1 MRPYLTPLLALAS
14 IMIPSVTAAA
24 VTSGGDGLEVSM
36 RGKAFGVDELPAL
49 LPDGQASGVM
59 DQLDLY
65 RDWIE
70 DNDYHASLS
79 QDGRVLLVTSSKKVA
94 RRRMKLVEKTLESF
108 DGLMSPPDRSGSD
121 GAFNRQGWDSGRP
134 GSEQAPVVLVE
145 VRKEKEYRS
154 LLTGLGAAREDL
166 ASLVHQYGQRPGFS
180 EEQCTAAIWQEA
192 PADMEVGKVWRSE
205 NELVNRL
212 VRLLV
217 FRSYG
222 PQPTWLSVAAAWSVE
237 LEVMRDIY
245 CFPYRGEFVGV
256 GEHGGWEAELKREF
270 KKRKKDPLSL
280 DEFAGWR
287 RNTWDD
293 HKAQLAFGMVEY
305 LSRHEPAVL
314 PEVAEAFRLRYQAG
328 YKTTYPDGTWE
339 TNPAYQIPVE
349 DQLDALVAASDPE
362 LLLRT
367 SDFMRSWNRY
377 RPRRKR

>member
-1 MRPYLTPLLALAS
+1 MRPYLTSLLALAL
-14 IMIPSVTAAA
+14 MTIPTATAAVA
-24 VTSGGDGLEVSM
+24 LPGGEELEVSL
-36 RGKAFGVDELPAL
+36 RGKSFGAAELTAELPA
-49 LPDGQASGVM
+49 GQASGVM

-65 RDWIE
+65 RDWIGA
-70 DNDYHASLS
+70 NDYHVSLS
-79 QDGRVLLVTSSKKVA
+79 QDGRVLLVTSSKKIA
-94 RRRMKLVEKTLESF
+94 RRRMKLVEKTLEGF
-108 DGLMSPPDRSGSD
+108 DELMSSPDQNGSNEASSRVGW
-121 GAFNRQGWDSGRP
+121 GAAGDL
-134 GSEQAPVVLVE
+134 SEQAPVVLVE
-145 VRKEKEYRS
+145 VRKEHEYRS
-154 LLTGLGAAREDL
+154 LLAGLGAARDDL

-245 CFPYRGEFVGV
+245 CFPFRGEFVGV
-256 GEHGGWEAELKREF
+256 GEHGGWESELKREF

-305 LSRHEPAVL
+305 LSRHEPTVL
-314 PEVAEAFRLRYQAG
+314 SEVAEAFRLRYEAG

-339 TNPAYQIPVE
+339 TNPAYQVPVE

-362 LLLRT
+362 LLQRA